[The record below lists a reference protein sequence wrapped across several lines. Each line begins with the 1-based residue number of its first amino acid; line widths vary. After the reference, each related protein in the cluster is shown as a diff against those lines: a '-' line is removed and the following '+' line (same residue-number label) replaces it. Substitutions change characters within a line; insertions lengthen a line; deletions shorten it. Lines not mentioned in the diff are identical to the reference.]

1 MAQNYNTKNDNSSKL
16 LMGVLVGAAVG
27 AAIALL
33 DSNTREQVKTG
44 SKNVGSSTSGF
55 VRNVKD
61 NPGEFKND
69 LSGRFQSAVSTLK
82 NAMSEAQSLYEKVNE
97 DVVPQVEAI
106 RESASDIVDTA
117 KEATE
122 DAKDIGGQVA
132 DAGSE
137 VKEGV
142 SSSAGS
148 TGSTGSSS
156 SNDSVVQLNKK
167 SQNTVDASPQG
178 DIPGDVGR
186 NK

>member
-1 MAQNYNTKNDNSSKL
+1 MAQNYNTKSDGSSKL
-16 LMGVLVGAAVG
+16 LTGVLVGAAVG

-44 SKNVGSSTSGF
+44 SRNVGSSTSGF
-55 VRNVKD
+55 VRNVKE

-82 NAMSEAQSLYEKVNE
+82 NAMNEAQSLYEKVNE

-106 RESASDIVDTA
+106 RESASEIADTA

-122 DAKDIGGQVA
+122 DAKGIGSQVA

-148 TGSTGSSS
+148 TNS

-167 SQNTVDASPQG
+167 SQNTVDATPQG

-186 NK
+186 DK

>member
-1 MAQNYNTKNDNSSKL
+1 MAQNYNSKNEGSSKL

-33 DSNTREQVKTG
+33 DTNTRDQVKTG
-44 SKNVGSSTSGF
+44 SKNIGSSTGGF

-82 NAMSEAQSLYEKVNE
+82 NAMTEAQSLYEKVNE
-97 DVVPQVEAI
+97 DVVPQVESI
-106 RESASDIVDTA
+106 RESASEIVDTA

-122 DAKDIGGQVA
+122 DARDIGGQVA

-142 SSSAGS
+142 SSQAGS
-148 TGSTGSSS
+148 TDS

-178 DIPGDVGR
+178 DIPGELGR
-186 NK
+186 DK